1 MKQIKKER
9 PVRSYSGEK
18 WKTNKTNKEYLAKD
32 FNHRCA
38 YCDDFDLFNGEFR
51 AYHVEHF
58 APKEKFP
65 SLKYEYS
72 NLLYACPY
80 CNGAKSDKWPS
91 SDPKINVVEN
101 KGFLDP
107 CKDEYYENLHRNDD
121 GSIGYD
127 TPLGEYIFKELNLG
141 LKRHKYIYIQT
152 ELDDYLHLLEDR
164 IECIKMNGGDTD
176 ELQKIRDH
184 AAYLFWRVSSV
195 DRSQESR

>member
-1 MKQIKKER
+1 MKQIKRER

-18 WKTNKTNKEYLAKD
+18 WTTNPTNKKHLAED
-32 FNHRCA
+32 FSHRCA
-38 YCDDFDLFNGEFR
+38 YCDDLDRFNGEYR

-65 SLKYEYS
+65 ALEFEYT

-91 SDPKINVVEN
+91 SDPKVNVVGN

-107 CKDEYYENLHRNDD
+107 CEDEYYKNLHRNDD

-127 TPLGEYIFKELNLG
+127 TQLGEYIYSELNLG
-141 LKRHKYIYIQT
+141 LIRHKFIYLQT
-152 ELDDYLHLLEDR
+152 ELDEYLQLL
-164 IECIKMNGGDTD
+164 D
-176 ELQKIRDH
+176 EKIREMENEGKDTTILQQIQNE
-184 AAYLFWRVSSV
+184 AALIFWRL
-195 DRSQESR
+195 SRNK